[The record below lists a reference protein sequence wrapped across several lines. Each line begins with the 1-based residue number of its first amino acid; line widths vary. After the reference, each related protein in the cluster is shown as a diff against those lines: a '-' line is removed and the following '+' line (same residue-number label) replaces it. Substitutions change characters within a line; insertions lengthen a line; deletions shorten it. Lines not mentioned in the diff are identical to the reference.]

1 MTLSRTYDITLLGAT
16 GFTGGLAAH
25 YLAANAPREVRIALA
40 GRNRTK
46 LEQLAASLGRDVA
59 TIVVDV
65 TDDES
70 LKAMAEA
77 SRVVM
82 TTVGPYIL
90 HGEPVVRACAQA
102 GTDYVDLTG
111 EPEFVDLM
119 YVKYHDVAVATGARL
134 IHACGFDSIP
144 HDLGAQFTVEQ
155 LPEGGSISVR
165 AYVSA
170 SGTFSGGTAASALEA
185 MSRMKESKRAH
196 AARIAAEIVPAARSA
211 KVVAGKPSRSKD
223 TGRWSVPMPTVDPEI
238 VINSARRVERY
249 GPDFSYSH
257 NLDTKNL
264 VGTVGMVG
272 GIGLIATLA
281 QLGPVRRWMS
291 SRVPQGTGPSEEKR
305 ASSWFKVRFYGESG
319 DVKVVTEVAGGDP
332 GYGETAKMISESALC
347 LAFDK
352 LPVTSG
358 QQTTASAMGATL
370 RQRLQDKGITFTVI
384 S

>member
-1 MTLSRTYDITLLGAT
+1 MTTSRSFDITLLGAT

-25 YLAANAPREVRIALA
+25 YLAANAPQEARLALA
-40 GRNRTK
+40 GRNRAK
-46 LEQLAASLGRDVA
+46 LEAVAGSLGRDVA
-59 TIVVDV
+59 INVVDA

-70 LKAMAEA
+70 LKAMADA

-155 LPEGGSISVR
+155 LPEGGTIAVR
-165 AYVSA
+165 GYVTMN
-170 SGTFSGGTAASALEA
+170 GTFSGGTAASALEA
-185 MSRMKESKRAH
+185 MSRMKQSKQAH
-196 AARIAAEIVPAARSA
+196 AARVAAEPVPAGRRA
-211 KVVAGKPSRSKD
+211 KVVAGKPGKSKD
-223 TGRWSVPMPTVDPEI
+223 TGRWSLPMPTVDPEI
-238 VINSARRVERY
+238 VINSARRIDRY

-257 NLDTKNL
+257 NLDSNNFL
-264 VGTVGMVG
+264 GTAGMLS

-281 QLGPVRRWMS
+281 QVGPVRRWMGG
-291 SRVPQGTGPSEEKR
+291 RVPPGTGPSEEKR
-305 ASSWFKVRFYGESG
+305 ASSWFKVRFFGESNG
-319 DVKVVTEVAGGDP
+319 VKVVTEVAGGDP

-347 LAFDK
+347 LAFDD

-358 QQTTASAMGATL
+358 QQTTASAMGAAL
-370 RQRLQDKGITFTVI
+370 RNRLHAKGITFTVI